1 VNVTLDGITVTIDG
15 AEIVGDVSVEIR
27 SGEMHGVVGPNGS
40 GKSTLLRCLYRA
52 LRPASGRAMI
62 DGDDIWRQLT
72 ARQAAQRRAIVPQ
85 DSSIDFDFSVRETV
99 SMGRSP
105 HQRLLDRNS
114 ATDTEIID
122 DALDTVAMTTFGARL
137 VSTLSGGER
146 QRVLLARAL
155 AQQAPVL
162 VLDEPTNHLDIRA
175 QLELLELVRSLPT
188 TTIAALHDLDHAAS
202 LCGTVTVLAHGRV
215 VASGPPD
222 EVLTPDV
229 IAQVFGVRAHVG
241 THPLTGRPHITVATR
256 PDEPASDT
264 DRTTEP

>member
-1 VNVTLDGITVTIDG
+1 MNVTLDGVSVAIDG
-15 AEIVGDVSVEIR
+15 TAIVSDVSVDIC

-52 LRPASGRAMI
+52 LRPASGRALI
-62 DGDDIWRQLT
+62 NGEDIWRELT
-72 ARQAAQRRAIVPQ
+72 ARQSAQRRAIVPQ
-85 DSSIDFDFSVRETV
+85 DSTIDFDFSVRETV
-99 SMGRSP
+99 AMGRSP
-105 HQRLLDRNS
+105 HQRLLDRES
-114 ATDTEIID
+114 TADARIIS
-122 DALDTVAMTTFGARL
+122 DALETVAMSALAARL

-202 LCGTVTVLAHGRV
+202 LCDTVTVLAHGRV
-215 VASGPPD
+215 VGSGRPQ
-222 EVLTPDV
+222 EVLTPDM
-229 IAQVFGVRAHVG
+229 IARVFGVRAHVG
-241 THPLTGRPHITVATR
+241 THPLTGRAHIAVATGVDSVR
-256 PDEPASDT
+256 GIGVDAGCV
-264 DRTTEP
+264 

>member
-1 VNVTLDGITVTIDG
+1 MNVTLDGVTVMIDG
-15 AEIVGDVSVEIR
+15 TAIVGDVSVEIR

-52 LRPASGRAMI
+52 LRPASGRALI

-85 DSSIDFDFSVRETV
+85 DSTIDFDFSVREV
-99 SMGRSP
+99 VAMGRAP

-114 ATDTEIID
+114 TADTQIVV
-122 DALDTVAMTTFGARL
+122 DALDTVAMTTFAARL

-175 QLELLELVRSLPT
+175 QLELLELVRALPT

-202 LCGTVTVLAHGRV
+202 LCDTVTVLAHGRV
-215 VASGPPD
+215 VASGPPKD
-222 EVLTPDV
+222 VLVPDV

-241 THPLTGRPHITVATR
+241 THPLTGRAHITVATGAHR
-256 PDEPASDT
+256 LSSTTDTTSEP
-264 DRTTEP
+264 

>member
-1 VNVTLDGITVTIDG
+1 MNVTLDGITVTIDG
-15 AEIVGDVSVEIR
+15 AEIVADVSVEIR

-52 LRPASGRAMI
+52 LRPASGRALI

-137 VSTLSGGER
+137 V
-146 QRVLLARAL
+146 
-155 AQQAPVL
+155 
-162 VLDEPTNHLDIRA
+162 IRA

-202 LCGTVTVLAHGRV
+202 LCDTVTVLAHGRV